1 MSVDLSVVIPAFNE
15 ARKIAFDVES
25 VVSFFAETGLK
36 GEVIIVDDGST
47 DGTAEVAESVSPTT
61 SVGIQVFRLE
71 RNRGKGYAVKKGVLA
86 TSGDV
91 VLFADSGTCV
101 PYADALPALER
112 IRSGEVDVAIASRL
126 LKETVI
132 VKNRPLKRR
141 ILSRFFHLAAVW
153 VTGLPSW
160 ITDSQCGFKLYRGDL
175 ARKLFKKLE
184 TPGYMFELEI
194 LLRAVRAGFKIE
206 EFAVHWA
213 CDLDTRLRPGSDAV
227 GVWRE
232 LLQVRKIVRKN
243 SNP

>member
-1 MSVDLSVVIPAFNE
+1 MSMGLSVVIPAFNE

-25 VVSFFAETGLK
+25 VLSFFTETGLK
-36 GEVIIVDDGST
+36 GEVIVIDDGST
-47 DGTAEVAESVSPTT
+47 DSTAEAAESVRAST
-61 SVGIQVFRLE
+61 SVRIQILRLE

-86 TSGDV
+86 TSGEV

-112 IRSGEVDVAIASRL
+112 IRSGEVDIAIASRR

-141 ILSRFFHLAAVW
+141 ILSLFFHLAAVW
-153 VTGLPSW
+153 MTGLPSW

-175 ARKLFKKLE
+175 ARKLFANLE

-194 LLRAVRAGFKIE
+194 LLRAFQAGLKVE

-213 CDLDTRLRPGSDAV
+213 CDLDTRLRPGSDAA

-232 LLQVRKIVRKN
+232 LLQVREIIRN
-243 SNP
+243 DSNP

>member
-1 MSVDLSVVIPAFNE
+1 MGLSVVIPAFNE

-25 VVSFFAETGLK
+25 VLSFFTETGLK
-36 GEVIIVDDGST
+36 GEVIVIDDGST
-47 DGTAEVAESVSPTT
+47 DSTAEAAESVRAST
-61 SVGIQVFRLE
+61 SVRIQILRLE

-86 TSGDV
+86 TSGEV

-112 IRSGEVDVAIASRL
+112 IRSGEVDIAIASRR

-141 ILSRFFHLAAVW
+141 ILSLFFHLAAVW
-153 VTGLPSW
+153 MTGLPSW

-175 ARKLFKKLE
+175 ARKLFANLE

-194 LLRAVRAGFKIE
+194 LLRAFQAGLKVE

-213 CDLDTRLRPGSDAV
+213 CDLDTRLRPGSDAA

-232 LLQVRKIVRKN
+232 LLQVRKIIRN
-243 SNP
+243 DSNP

>member
-1 MSVDLSVVIPAFNE
+1 MSMGLSVVIPAFNE

-25 VVSFFAETGLK
+25 VLSFFTETGLK
-36 GEVIIVDDGST
+36 GEVIVIDDGST
-47 DGTAEVAESVSPTT
+47 DSTAEAAESVRAST
-61 SVGIQVFRLE
+61 SVRIQILRLE

-86 TSGDV
+86 TSGEV

-112 IRSGEVDVAIASRL
+112 IRSGEVDIAIASRR

-141 ILSRFFHLAAVW
+141 ILSLFFHLAAVW
-153 VTGLPSW
+153 MTGLPSW

-175 ARKLFKKLE
+175 ARKLFANLE

-194 LLRAVRAGFKIE
+194 LLRAFQAGLKVE

-213 CDLDTRLRPGSDAV
+213 CDLDTRLRPGSDAA

-232 LLQVRKIVRKN
+232 LLQVRKIIRN
-243 SNP
+243 DSNP

>member
-1 MSVDLSVVIPAFNE
+1 MSMGLSVVIPAFNE

-25 VVSFFAETGLK
+25 VLSFFTETGLK
-36 GEVIIVDDGST
+36 GEVIVIDDGST
-47 DGTAEVAESVSPTT
+47 DGTAEAAESVRAST
-61 SVGIQVFRLE
+61 SVRIQILRLE

-86 TSGDV
+86 TSGEV

-112 IRSGEVDVAIASRL
+112 IRSGEVDIAIASRR

-141 ILSRFFHLAAVW
+141 ILSLFFHLAAVW
-153 VTGLPSW
+153 MTGLPSW

-175 ARKLFKKLE
+175 ARKLFANLE

-194 LLRAVRAGFKIE
+194 LLRAFQAGLKVE

-213 CDLDTRLRPGSDAV
+213 CDLDTRLRPGSDAA

-232 LLQVRKIVRKN
+232 LLQVRKIIRN
-243 SNP
+243 DSNP